1 MSDTSNGYG
10 IPSVTD
16 RLSALRG
23 TSQQQQPPATSSSPR
38 RMRKEILI
46 GALVATA
53 GIALALFLRGGST
66 PDSLVTKVNSVV
78 EGTAP
83 VDAPSQLMSGEAF
96 VPISVESGNLPP
108 VLSVGDRVRVIVTPD
123 QNGTGTVRG
132 LEDTT
137 VVHDIETPG
146 DIGTRFVVTVRAPE
160 GVAAAIAASGPVF
173 LAIISKEGQ

>member
-23 TSQQQQPPATSSSPR
+23 TPQQQQQPQATSSSPR
-38 RMRKEILI
+38 RVRKEILI
-46 GALVATA
+46 GALVAMA
-53 GIALALFLRGGST
+53 GISLALFLRGGST
-66 PDSLVTKVNSVV
+66 PDSLATKVNVVV

-83 VDAPSQLMSGEAF
+83 ADSPSRLMSGEAF
-96 VPISVESGNLPP
+96 VPIPVESGNLPP
-108 VLSVGDRVRVIVTPD
+108 VLSIGDHVRVIVTPD

-160 GVAAAIAASGPVF
+160 GVAAAIAAVEAYRRPP
-173 LAIISKEGQ
+173 AKDW